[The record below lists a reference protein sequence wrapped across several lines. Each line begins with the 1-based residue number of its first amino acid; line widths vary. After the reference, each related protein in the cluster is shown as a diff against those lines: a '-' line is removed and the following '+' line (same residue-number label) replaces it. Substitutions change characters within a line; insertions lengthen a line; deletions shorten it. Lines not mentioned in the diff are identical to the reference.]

1 MKSYTEST
9 FPLLPT
15 LSAKFKFRKSFK
27 NVILLLQGF
36 CALSLSSSPSLSL
49 PPSPSPRAPFFPPPP
64 LSFSLS
70 FSFSF
75 SISFSPLCFLK
86 FLLGLKNLNIF
97 KSHCSYKVSY
107 TVSVFCQGMYSW
119 FFLKSM
125 ECSLYCFKYLC
136 NCFIISSTGNF

>member
-36 CALSLSSSPSLSL
+36 ARSLSPPLPLSPSLPLPLPAPPSFLLLPSPSPSPSLFPSLSL
-49 PPSPSPRAPFFPPPP
+49 
-64 LSFSLS
+64 SLL
-70 FSFSF
+70 FV
-75 SISFSPLCFLK
+75 FLK